1 MTHPEEFD
9 NAPKAQSPANPER
22 IIGLT
27 IKLHAGD
34 R

>member
-22 IIGLT
+22 IIE
-27 IKLHAGD
+27 LHAGD